1 MDTQKIMVTSYEN
14 PDLDGT
20 SCAFAYSEFL
30 EAQGIDAVCAL
41 FGIPHREAEY
51 VFKSFNIIEPL
62 DASDLITDSTQIIL
76 VDASDTSGI
85 SSKINPDQVIEIID
99 HRKFNQAEKF
109 VNAKIQIE
117 LVGSAATLVAEKFMN
132 ADRDISQESATLL
145 YSAILSNTVNF
156 QASVTTDRDK
166 KAAGWLLSKCK
177 VPENFIHDMFVYKS
191 TFKDS
196 LKDVLTADEAEFE
209 INGKK
214 CLIFQL
220 EIVEVERFIQDNI
233 TEIQAIL
240 TESLEAR
247 GFNYAMLTVID
258 IENATNTFIIADNNS
273 QQLLEKAVG
282 VTFKDKI
289 AKRNGV
295 MMRKTLSPL
304 IKEVLEK
311 I

>member
-1 MDTQKIMVTSYEN
+1 MDIQKIMITSYEN

-20 SCAFAYSEFL
+20 SCAFAYAEFL
-30 EAQGIDAVCAL
+30 EAQGIDVVCAL
-41 FGIPHREAEY
+41 FGTPHREAEY

-62 DASDLITDSTQIIL
+62 DATDLINPSTQIIL

-85 SSKINPDQVIEIID
+85 SSKINPDQVVEIID

-109 VNAKIQIE
+109 VNAKVQIE
-117 LVGSAATLVAEKFMN
+117 LVGSAATLVTEKFIN
-132 ADRDISQESATLL
+132 ASRDISQESAVLL

-166 KAAGWLLSKCK
+166 RAAEWLLNKCN
-177 VPENFIHDMFVYKS
+177 VSEHFIHDMFVYKS
-191 TFKDS
+191 TFTQP
-196 LKDVLTADEAEFE
+196 LKEVLTADEAEFE

-220 EIVEVERFIQDNI
+220 EIVEVEKFIQDNRA
-233 TEIQAIL
+233 EVQSIL
-240 TESLEAR
+240 KESIENR
-247 GFNYAMLTVID
+247 GFNYALLTVID
-258 IENATNTFIIADNNS
+258 IENGTNTFIVADNNS
-273 QQLLEKAVG
+273 QQLLEKAVD

-304 IKEVLEK
+304 IKEVLEQ
-311 I
+311 